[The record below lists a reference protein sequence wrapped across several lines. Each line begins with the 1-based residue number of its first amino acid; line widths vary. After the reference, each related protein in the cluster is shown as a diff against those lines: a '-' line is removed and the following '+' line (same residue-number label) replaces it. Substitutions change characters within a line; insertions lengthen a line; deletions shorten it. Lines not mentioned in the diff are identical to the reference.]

1 MFVVNIK
8 EMSEEK
14 KKMIIEVYKEGTTV
28 DVKLPVEYVYRFNQ
42 LLLEFIPFTD
52 QDHFNTVMK
61 NISDN
66 KIEGPFE
73 YHVSTV
79 LMFLNLIEDSA
90 RGQDLLKS
98 VEYDPASQT
107 RKDINEG

>member
-1 MFVVNIK
+1 
-8 EMSEEK
+8 MSEEK
-14 KKMIIEVYKEGTTV
+14 KKLTIEVYKEGTTV

-52 QDHFNTVMK
+52 QDHFNKVLK
-61 NISDN
+61 NISEG

-90 RGQDLLKS
+90 RAQDILKS
-98 VEYDPASQT
+98 IEYDPETQT
-107 RKDINEG
+107 KKDTSEG

>member
-1 MFVVNIK
+1 
-8 EMSEEK
+8 MSEEK
-14 KKMIIEVYKEGTTV
+14 KKLTVEVYKEGTTI
-28 DVKLPVEYVYRFNQ
+28 DVKIPVEYVYRFNQ

-52 QDHFNTVMK
+52 QNHFNTVMK
-61 NISDN
+61 NITDG

-90 RGQDLLKS
+90 RAQDLLKT
-98 VEYDPASQT
+98 VEYDPETQT
-107 RKDINEG
+107 KKDISEG